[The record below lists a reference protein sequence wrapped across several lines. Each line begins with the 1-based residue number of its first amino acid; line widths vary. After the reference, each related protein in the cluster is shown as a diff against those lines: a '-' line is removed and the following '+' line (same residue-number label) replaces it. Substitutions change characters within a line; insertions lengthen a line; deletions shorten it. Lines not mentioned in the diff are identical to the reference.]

1 MQQKISAAES
11 EAERMLLP
19 GAHSTEPGEAGEI
32 LPVWVELFRKYF
44 EKKKSALS
52 KTAQQEQFRTTLR
65 TMRNTLVPPSNSLD
79 HRDGNSELVTETTA
93 PVTNHATANSL
104 VATGG
109 TLSLVPTS
117 GVTTPGGHVRSVPN
131 VASMTANAR
140 NVRQRIRSVSHDV
153 GGIGIMGSSVSS
165 LPAIMDMMHK
175 QNQALLRR
183 SFREVHSDY
192 QLAKAALAKAT
203 SENDQGSITFYR
215 IACRNIEEEMRAF
228 ENA

>member
-79 HRDGNSELVTETTA
+79 HCDGNSEL
-93 PVTNHATANSL
+93 S
-104 VATGG
+104 
-109 TLSLVPTS
+109 
-117 GVTTPGGHVRSVPN
+117 RK
-131 VASMTANAR
+131 
-140 NVRQRIRSVSHDV
+140 QRLLLL
-153 GGIGIMGSSVSS
+153 IMQQ
-165 LPAIMDMMHK
+165 LI
-175 QNQALLRR
+175 LWL
-183 SFREVHSDY
+183 
-192 QLAKAALAKAT
+192 QLAVRYL
-203 SENDQGSITFYR
+203 
-215 IACRNIEEEMRAF
+215 
-228 ENA
+228 